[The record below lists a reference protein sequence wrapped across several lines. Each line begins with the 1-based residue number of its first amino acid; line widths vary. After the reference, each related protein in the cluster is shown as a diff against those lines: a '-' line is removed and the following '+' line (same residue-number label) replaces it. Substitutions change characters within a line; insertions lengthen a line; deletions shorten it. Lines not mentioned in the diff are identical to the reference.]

1 MVEFRNDNDDENQPD
16 TNPIIDLPSYDLPDK
31 LFVNK
36 DKELENKYTVNLD
49 DLRKEREIELKKKEE
64 EQRQMEEKEKRARY
78 EAILANRPKKEFDG
92 EKFTFDP
99 NGAIIPIKPPTLE
112 LLASEFWWSNPNIR
126 DKSPKKAIAP
136 KGRRRSTMRRSIVA
150 ITNSNQNSPNRMQ
163 SSKEITSINTSIT
176 RENKDTV
183 TTRRQSILM
192 LESLTNPNA
201 KPITPIKPNFL
212 ENPDTLTISSPRKS
226 IAKKESIVY
235 NVNPANMYNWK
246 SQKQKDNNIPIV
258 VSGENFTLIHPE
270 IGVVVT
276 SEENT
281 KKEGGME
288 FSQKFNKPSMEE
300 FSKMVIASQ
309 NLNSKRFLSM
319 SIDSTQ
325 NENIPYQ
332 GYKKQFGADTNLL
345 IENAQRILGMNLKD
359 TTSQLPSLIKSTDI
373 KNNYRYN
380 PFISENY
387 SSMKLGN
394 DINNIKSYLDGIR
407 KKID

>member
-1 MVEFRNDNDDENQPD
+1 
-16 TNPIIDLPSYDLPDK
+16 
-31 LFVNK
+31 
-36 DKELENKYTVNLD
+36 
-49 DLRKEREIELKKKEE
+49 
-64 EQRQMEEKEKRARY
+64 
-78 EAILANRPKKEFDG
+78 
-92 EKFTFDP
+92 
-99 NGAIIPIKPPTLE
+99 
-112 LLASEFWWSNPNIR
+112 
-126 DKSPKKAIAP
+126 
-136 KGRRRSTMRRSIVA
+136 
-150 ITNSNQNSPNRMQ
+150 
-163 SSKEITSINTSIT
+163 
-176 RENKDTV
+176 
-183 TTRRQSILM
+183 
-192 LESLTNPNA
+192 
-201 KPITPIKPNFL
+201 
-212 ENPDTLTISSPRKS
+212 
-226 IAKKESIVY
+226 
-235 NVNPANMYNWK
+235 MYNWK
-246 SQKQKDNNIPIV
+246 KKKKKDNNIPVV

-332 GYKKQFGADTNLL
+332 GYKKQFGADTNPL

-394 DINNIKSYLDGIR
+394 DINNIKSYLEETESER
-407 KKID
+407 KLINTKILMKGKEEQIQNINLFNKKENITKVAQLELTQVYI